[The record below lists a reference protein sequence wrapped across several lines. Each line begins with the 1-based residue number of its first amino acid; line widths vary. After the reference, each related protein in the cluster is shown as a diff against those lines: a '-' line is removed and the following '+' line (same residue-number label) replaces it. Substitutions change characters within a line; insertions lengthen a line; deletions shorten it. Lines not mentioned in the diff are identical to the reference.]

1 MNCKGKE
8 KDMDLLKAVETA
20 QMKEGAEEFR
30 IGDTVKV
37 HFKIIEGKTERIQVF
52 EGIVLAKKRSGL
64 RKTFTVRKISYGVGV
79 ERTFPLHSPKIA
91 KIVRVREGR
100 VRRAKLYYIRG
111 RYGKAAKVAELIRKH
126 RDMKVPET
134 GTPQEAEPSTPAP
147 QENT

>member
-1 MNCKGKE
+1 MEAIRSIEAAQE
-8 KDMDLLKAVETA
+8 K
-20 QMKEGAEEFR
+20 QNAEEFR

-37 HFKIIEGKTERIQVF
+37 HFKIIEGKTERVQVF
-52 EGIVLAKKRSGL
+52 EGIVIAKKRSGL

-79 ERTFPLHSPKIA
+79 ERTFPLHSPKIQ

-111 RYGKAAKVAELIRKH
+111 RTGKAAKVAELIRKR

-134 GTPQEAEPSTPAP
+134 GTPAEAAGEAP
-147 QENT
+147 ETT